1 MLGFEY
7 SVTSYDVCG
16 SEVVAEDTAQEAEP
30 KSGCMS
36 SLDQKGIVTL
46 LFATSVVC
54 FLSKRRDTLILCNIV
69 FTNSYSREGSIERG
83 SYSMAYYGHESER
96 HHFMEDISVLRMS

>member
-1 MLGFEY
+1 MVEGSLACGYYPRALLGFDC
-7 SVTSYDVCG
+7 SVTSYYVCG

-46 LFATSVVC
+46 LFATSVEC
-54 FLSKRRDTLILCNIV
+54 LL
-69 FTNSYSREGSIERG
+69 
-83 SYSMAYYGHESER
+83 A
-96 HHFMEDISVLRMS
+96 